1 MYDLKIA
8 IEKHTINQNI
18 SAELLHV
25 LQDKT
30 TSEINQYDIL
40 LIKNLSI
47 GVSQEYGN
55 RF

>member
-8 IEKHTINQNI
+8 IEKHTIINI

-47 GVSQEYGN
+47 GVSQVWKP
-55 RF
+55 F